1 MSPSPSILSVLS
13 EDLLVRV
20 YGFLDPPCRKKWRLI
35 SKEFLRVDSL
45 SRTSIQLL
53 RVEFLPALLIKY
65 PNLSSLDLS
74 VCPKLDDDVVLRLA
88 LDDTVS
94 TSRLRSLNLS
104 RATGIRARGID
115 TLARSCQSLERV
127 DVSHCWGFG
136 DREAAAL
143 SAAAGLKELRM
154 DKCLSLSD
162 VGLAWI
168 VVGCSKLNKIS
179 LKWCM
184 EISDL
189 GIDLLC
195 KKCKDLK
202 SLDVSYLKITN
213 DSIRSIA
220 LLPKLEVLDMVSCS
234 LIDDDG
240 LQCLENGSPSLKEI
254 DVTRCERVS
263 LSSLISIV
271 RGHPNIQH
279 LKASHC
285 VSEISAT
292 FLHHLKA
299 LKHLKTLKINGARV
313 SDSSLLTLSSS
324 CRSLTE
330 IGVSRC
336 VDVTDIGM
344 IGLARNCL
352 NLKSLNLACCGFVT
366 DVAISAVAQSCRNLE
381 TLKLESCHLITEKGL
396 QSLGCYSKLLQ
407 ELDLTDCYG
416 VNDRGLEY
424 ISKCWKLQ
432 RLKLGLCANI
442 TDKGILHIGSKCSK
456 LLELDLYRCGGF
468 GDDGLA
474 ALSRGCKSLN
484 RLILSYCSE
493 LTDTGVVQIRQLE
506 HLAHLELR
514 GIKKITGT
522 GLAAIACGC
531 KKLGYLDLKLCENI
545 DDSGF
550 WALAYFSR
558 NLRQINLCNCSV
570 SDTALCMLM
579 SNLSRVQDVDL
590 VHLSRVTVEGF
601 EFALRACCNR
611 LKKLKLLAPLRFLL
625 SSELLETL
633 HARGCRI
640 RWD

>member
-1 MSPSPSILSVLS
+1 MSQSVISALS

-20 YGFLDPPCRKKWRLI
+20 YGFLDPPCRKTWRLV
-35 SKEFLRVDSL
+35 SREFHRVDSL
-45 SRTSIQLL
+45 SLTSIRIL
-53 RVEFLPALLIKY
+53 RVEFLHALLFNY

-74 VCPKLDDDVVLRLA
+74 VCPRLDDDAVSRLA
-88 LDDTVS
+88 LEGAVS
-94 TSRLRSLNLS
+94 TSSRLKSLNLS
-104 RATGIRARGID
+104 RATAVRARGLE
-115 TLARSCQSLERV
+115 TLARLCRALDRV
-127 DVSHCWGFG
+127 DVSHCWTFG

-143 SAAAGLKELRM
+143 SVAAGLRELKM

-162 VGLAWI
+162 VGLARI
-168 VVGCSKLNKIS
+168 VVGCSGLEKIS

-195 KKCKDLK
+195 KKCKDLR

-213 DSIRSIA
+213 DSVRSIA
-220 LLPKLEVLDMVSCS
+220 LLPKLQVLDMVSCP
-234 LIDDDG
+234 LVDDVG
-240 LQCLENGSPSLKEI
+240 LQYLENGSPSLQEI
-254 DVTRCERVS
+254 DVTRCDRVTF
-263 LSSLISIV
+263 SSLVSILK
-271 RGHPNIQH
+271 GHPDLQQ

-285 VSEISAT
+285 ISEISVS
-292 FLHHLKA
+292 FLQSIKA
-299 LKHLKTLKINGARV
+299 LKHLKTLWIDGARV
-313 SDSSLLTLSSS
+313 SDSSLLTLTSS
-324 CRSLTE
+324 CRALTE
-330 IGVSRC
+330 LGVSKC
-336 VDVTDIGM
+336 VGVTDIGM
-344 IGLARNCL
+344 MMGLARNCS
-352 NLKSLNLACCGFVT
+352 NLKALNLACCGFVT
-366 DVAISAVAQSCRNLE
+366 DAAISAVAQSCLNLE
-381 TLKLESCHLITEKGL
+381 SLQLESCHLITEKGL
-396 QSLGCYSKLLQ
+396 QSLGCYSKRLQ
-407 ELDLTDCYG
+407 ELDLTDCDG

-424 ISKCWKLQ
+424 ISKCSNLL

-442 TDKGILHIGSKCSK
+442 SDKGVFHIGSKCSK
-456 LLELDLYRCGGF
+456 LLELDLYRCTGF

-474 ALSRGCKSLN
+474 AISRGCKSLN
-484 RLILSYCSE
+484 RLILSYCGE
-493 LTDTGVVQIRQLE
+493 LTDTGVEKIRQLE
-506 HLAHLELR
+506 DLSHLELR
-514 GIKKITGT
+514 GIKNITGT
-522 GLAAIACGC
+522 GLAAIARGC

-590 VHLSRVTVEGF
+590 VHLNRVTVEGF

-625 SSELLETL
+625 SSELLEVL

>member
-20 YGFLDPPCRKKWRLI
+20 YGFLDPACRKTWRLI
-35 SKEFLRVDSL
+35 SREFLRVDSL
-45 SRTSIQLL
+45 SRTSIRVL
-53 RVEFLPALLIKY
+53 RVEFLPVLLFKY
-65 PNLSSLDLS
+65 PYLSSLDLS

-88 LDDTVS
+88 LDAAVS

-104 RATGIRARGID
+104 RATAVRARGLE
-115 TLARSCQSLERV
+115 TLARLCHALERV

-143 SAAAGLKELRM
+143 SVAAGLRELTM
-154 DKCLSLSD
+154 DKCLGLSD
-162 VGLAWI
+162 VGLARI
-168 VVGCSKLNKIS
+168 VVGCSNLSKIS

-195 KKCKDLK
+195 KKCKNLK

-220 LLPKLEVLDMVSCS
+220 LLQKLEVLDMVSCP
-234 LIDDDG
+234 LIDDAG
-240 LQCLENGSPSLKEI
+240 LQFLENGSPSLQEI

-271 RGHPNIQH
+271 RGHPDIQH
-279 LKASHC
+279 VKASHC
-285 VSEISAT
+285 VSEISVS
-292 FLHHLKA
+292 FLQHIKA
-299 LKHLKTLKINGARV
+299 LKHLKTLRIDGARV

-344 IGLARNCL
+344 MGLARNSL
-352 NLKSLNLACCGFVT
+352 NLKTLNLACCEFVT
-366 DVAISAVAQSCRNLE
+366 DAAISAVAKSCKNLE
-381 TLKLESCHLITEKGL
+381 TLILESCHLITEKGL
-396 QSLGCYSKLLQ
+396 HSLGCYSKLLQ

-424 ISKCWKLQ
+424 ISKCSNLL

-442 TDKGILHIGSKCSK
+442 SNKGIFHIGSKCSK
-456 LLELDLYRCGGF
+456 LIELDLYRCAGF

-493 LTDTGVVQIRQLE
+493 LTDTGVEQIRQLE
-506 HLAHLELR
+506 HLSHLELR
-514 GIKKITGT
+514 GLKNVTGA
-522 GLAAIACGC
+522 GLAVIACGC
-531 KKLGYLDLKLCENI
+531 KKLAYLDLKLCENI

-579 SNLSRVQDVDL
+579 SNLTRVQDVDL
-590 VHLSRVTVEGF
+590 VHLNRVTVEGL

-625 SSELLETL
+625 SSELLEML

-640 RWD
+640 RWE

>member
-1 MSPSPSILSVLS
+1 MPLSPSILSVLS

-20 YGFLDPPCRKKWRLI
+20 YGFLDPPCRKKWRLV
-35 SKEFLRVDSL
+35 SKEFHRVDSL
-45 SRTSIQLL
+45 SRTSIRIL
-53 RVEFLPALLIKY
+53 RVEFLPALLSNY
-65 PNLSSLDLS
+65 PHLSSLDLS

-88 LDDTVS
+88 SYGAVS
-94 TSRLRSLNLS
+94 VKSLNLS
-104 RATGIRARGID
+104 RATALRARGLE
-115 TLARSCQSLERV
+115 TLARLCRGLERV

-143 SAAAGLKELRM
+143 SVAAGLREVRL

-162 VGLAWI
+162 VGLARI
-168 VVGCSKLNKIS
+168 VLGCSNLSKIS

-220 LLPKLEVLDMVSCS
+220 LLLKLEVLEMVNCP
-234 LIDDDG
+234 LVDDDG
-240 LQCLENGSPSLKEI
+240 LQYLENGCPSLQEI
-254 DVTRCERVS
+254 DVTRCERS
-263 LSSLISIV
+263 LCIRSITELLTKHQSS
-271 RGHPNIQH
+271 
-279 LKASHC
+279 
-285 VSEISAT
+285 
-292 FLHHLKA
+292 
-299 LKHLKTLKINGARV
+299 KHLKTLWIDGARV

-324 CRSLTE
+324 CRSLTD
-330 IGVSRC
+330 IGVSKC
-336 VDVTDIGM
+336 VGVTDIG
-344 IGLARNCL
+344 ITGLARNCI
-352 NLKSLNLACCGFVT
+352 NLKTLNLACCGFVT
-366 DVAISAVAQSCRNLE
+366 DAAISAVAQSCRNLE
-381 TLKLESCHLITEKGL
+381 TLKLESCHMITEKGL
-396 QSLGCYSKLLQ
+396 QSLGCYSKHLQ

-424 ISKCWKLQ
+424 ISKCSNLL
-432 RLKLGLCANI
+432 RLKLGLCTNI
-442 TDKGILHIGSKCSK
+442 SDKGMFHIGSKCSK

-474 ALSRGCKSLN
+474 AISRGCKSLN
-484 RLILSYCSE
+484 RLIISYCGE
-493 LTDTGVVQIRQLE
+493 LTDAGVEQIRQLE
-506 HLAHLELR
+506 HLSYLELR
-514 GIKKITGT
+514 GLKNITGA
-522 GLAAIACGC
+522 GLAAVACGC
-531 KKLGYLDLKLCENI
+531 QKLDYLDLKKCENI

-550 WALAYFSR
+550 WALAYFAR
-558 NLRQINLCNCSV
+558 NLRQINLCYCSV

-590 VHLSRVTVEGF
+590 VNLNRVTVEGS

-611 LKKLKLLAPLRFLL
+611 LKKLKLFAPLRFLL
-625 SSELLETL
+625 SSELLEML

>member
-1 MSPSPSILSVLS
+1 MSHSILSALS

-20 YGFLDPPCRKKWRLI
+20 YGFLDPPCRKTWRLV
-35 SKEFLRVDSL
+35 SREFHRVDSL
-45 SRTSIQLL
+45 SRTSIRIL
-53 RVEFLPALLIKY
+53 RVEFLPALLFKY

-74 VCPKLDDDVVLRLA
+74 VCPKLDDDAVLRIA
-88 LDDTVS
+88 LDGAVS

-104 RATGIRARGID
+104 RATAVRARGLE
-115 TLARSCQSLERV
+115 TLARLCRALERV
-127 DVSHCWGFG
+127 DVSHCWAFG

-143 SAAAGLKELRM
+143 SVAAGLRELKM

-162 VGLAWI
+162 VGLARI

-213 DSIRSIA
+213 DSVRSIA
-220 LLPKLEVLDMVSCS
+220 LLPKLEVLDMVSCP
-234 LIDDDG
+234 LIDDAG
-240 LQCLENGSPSLKEI
+240 LHYLENGSPSLKEI
-254 DVTRCERVS
+254 DVTRCDRVS
-263 LSSLISIV
+263 SSSLISILK
-271 RGHPNIQH
+271 GHPDLQH

-285 VSEISAT
+285 VSEISAS
-292 FLHHLKA
+292 FLHNIKA
-299 LKHLKTLKINGARV
+299 LKHLKTLWIDGARV
-313 SDSSLLTLSSS
+313 SDSSLLTLASN
-324 CRSLTE
+324 CRALTE
-330 IGVSRC
+330 LGVSRC
-336 VDVTDIGM
+336 VGVTDIGM
-344 IGLARNCL
+344 MGLARNCS
-352 NLKSLNLACCGFVT
+352 NLKALNLACCGFVT
-366 DVAISAVAQSCRNLE
+366 DAAISAVAQSCLNLE
-381 TLKLESCHLITEKGL
+381 SLQLESCHLITEKGL
-396 QSLGCYSKLLQ
+396 QSLGCYSKRLQ
-407 ELDLTDCYG
+407 ELDLTDCDG

-424 ISKCWKLQ
+424 ISKCSNLI

-442 TDKGILHIGSKCSK
+442 SDKGIFHIGSKCSK
-456 LLELDLYRCGGF
+456 LLELDLYRCAGF

-474 ALSRGCKSLN
+474 AISRGCKSLN
-484 RLILSYCSE
+484 RLILSYCGE
-493 LTDTGVVQIRQLE
+493 LTDAGAEKIRQLE
-506 HLAHLELR
+506 HLTHLELR
-514 GIKKITGT
+514 GIKNITGT
-522 GLAAIACGC
+522 GLSAIARGC
-531 KKLGYLDLKLCENI
+531 KKVAYLDLKQCENI

-590 VHLSRVTVEGF
+590 VHLNRVTVEGF

-625 SSELLETL
+625 SSELLEVL

>member
-1 MSPSPSILSVLS
+1 MSLSILSALS

-20 YGFLDPPCRKKWRLI
+20 YEFLDPPCRKTWRLV
-35 SKEFLRVDSL
+35 SKEFHRVDSL
-45 SRTSIQLL
+45 SRTSITIL
-53 RVEFLPALLIKY
+53 RVEFLPVLLSKY
-65 PNLSSLDLS
+65 PNLTSLDLS
-74 VCPKLDDDVVLRLA
+74 VCPKLDDDVVSRLA

-94 TSRLRSLNLS
+94 TSRLKSLNLS
-104 RATGIRARGID
+104 RATAVRARGLE
-115 TLARSCQSLERV
+115 TLARLCHALERV

-136 DREAAAL
+136 DREAAGI
-143 SAAAGLKELRM
+143 SVAAGLRELKM

-162 VGLAWI
+162 VGLARI
-168 VVGCSKLNKIS
+168 VLGCSNLNKIS

-195 KKCKDLK
+195 KKCKDLT

-220 LLPKLEVLDMVSCS
+220 LLPKLEVLDMVSCP

-240 LQCLENGSPSLKEI
+240 LQYLENGSPSLQEI
-254 DVTRCERVS
+254 DVTRCDRVT
-263 LSSLISIV
+263 LSSLVSII
-271 RGHPNIQH
+271 RGHPDLQH

-285 VSEISAT
+285 VSEVSVS
-292 FLHHLKA
+292 FLQNIKA
-299 LKHLKTLKINGARV
+299 LKHLKTLWIDGARV
-313 SDSSLLTLSSS
+313 SDSSLLTLTSS
-324 CRSLTE
+324 CRALTD

-336 VDVTDIGM
+336 VDVSDIGM
-344 IGLARNCL
+344 MGLARNCS
-352 NLKSLNLACCGFVT
+352 NLKALNLACCGFVT
-366 DVAISAVAQSCRNLE
+366 DAAISAVAQSCLNLE
-381 TLKLESCHLITEKGL
+381 SLQLESCHLITEKGL
-396 QSLGCYSKLLQ
+396 QSLGCYSKRLQ
-407 ELDLTDCYG
+407 ELDLTDCDG
-416 VNDRGLEY
+416 VNNRGLEY
-424 ISKCWKLQ
+424 ISKCSNLR

-442 TDKGILHIGSKCSK
+442 SDKGVFHIGSKCSK
-456 LLELDLYRCGGF
+456 LLELDLYRCAGF

-484 RLILSYCSE
+484 RLIISYCGE
-493 LTDTGVVQIRQLE
+493 LTDTGIEQIRQLE
-506 HLAHLELR
+506 HLSHLELR
-514 GIKKITGT
+514 GLKNITGA
-522 GLAAIACGC
+522 GLAAIARGC
-531 KKLGYLDLKLCENI
+531 KKLVYLDLKLCENI

-590 VHLSRVTVEGF
+590 VHLNRVTVEGF

-625 SSELLETL
+625 SSELLEVL

>member
-1 MSPSPSILSVLS
+1 MSMSPSILSVLS

-20 YGFLDPPCRKKWRLI
+20 YEFLDPPCRKTWRLI
-35 SKEFLRVDSL
+35 SKDFLRVDSL
-45 SRTSIQLL
+45 SRTTIRIL
-53 RVEFLPALLIKY
+53 RVEFLPTLLFKY

-88 LDDTVS
+88 LDGTVS
-94 TSRLRSLNLS
+94 TLGIKSLNLS
-104 RATGIRARGID
+104 RSTAVRARGLE
-115 TLARSCQSLERV
+115 TLARMCHALERV

-143 SAAAGLKELRM
+143 SSAAGLRELKM

-162 VGLAWI
+162 VGLARI
-168 VVGCSKLNKIS
+168 VVGCSNLNKIS

-195 KKCKDLK
+195 KICKGLK

-220 LLPKLEVLDMVSCS
+220 LLPKLEVLDMVSCP
-234 LIDDDG
+234 LIDDAG
-240 LQCLENGSPSLKEI
+240 LQFLENGSPSLQEV

-263 LSSLISIV
+263 LSGLISVV
-271 RGHPNIQH
+271 RGHPDIQL

-285 VSEISAT
+285 VSEVSGS
-292 FLHHLKA
+292 FLQYIKA
-299 LKHLKTLKINGARV
+299 LKHLKTIWIDGAHV
-313 SDSSLLTLSSS
+313 SDSSLVTLSSS
-324 CRSLTE
+324 CRSLME
-330 IGVSRC
+330 IGLSRC

-344 IGLARNCL
+344 MGLARNCL
-352 NLKSLNLACCGFVT
+352 NLKTLNLACCGFVT

-424 ISKCWKLQ
+424 ISKCSNLQ
-432 RLKLGLCANI
+432 RLKLGLCTNI
-442 TDKGILHIGSKCSK
+442 SDKGIFHIGSKCSK
-456 LLELDLYRCGGF
+456 LLELDLYRCAGF

-484 RLILSYCSE
+484 RLILSYCCE
-493 LTDTGVVQIRQLE
+493 LTDTGVEQIRQLE
-506 HLAHLELR
+506 HLSHLELR
-514 GIKKITGT
+514 GLKNITGV

-550 WALAYFSR
+550 WALAYFSK

>member
-20 YGFLDPPCRKKWRLI
+20 YGFLDPPCRKTWRLA
-35 SKEFLRVDSL
+35 SKEFHRVDSL
-45 SRTSIQLL
+45 SRTSIRIL
-53 RVEFLPALLIKY
+53 RVEFLPVLLSKY

-88 LDDTVS
+88 SNGAVS
-94 TSRLRSLNLS
+94 IQSLNLS
-104 RATGIRARGID
+104 RATALRARGLE
-115 TLARSCQSLERV
+115 TLARLCHGLERV

-143 SAAAGLKELRM
+143 SVAAGLREVRM

-162 VGLAWI
+162 VGLARI
-168 VVGCSKLNKIS
+168 VLGCSNLNKIS

-195 KKCKDLK
+195 KKCKDLR
-202 SLDVSYLKITN
+202 SLDVSYLKITS

-220 LLPKLEVLDMVSCS
+220 LLPKLEILEMVNCP

-240 LQCLENGSPSLKEI
+240 LEYLENGCPSLQEI

-263 LSSLISIV
+263 LSGVVSIV
-271 RGHPNIQH
+271 RGHPDLQH

-285 VSEISAT
+285 VSEVSRS
-292 FLHHLKA
+292 FLHNIKA
-299 LKHLKTLKINGARV
+299 LKHLKTLWIDGARV

-324 CRSLTE
+324 CRSLTD
-330 IGVSRC
+330 IGVSKC
-336 VDVTDIGM
+336 EGVTDIGM
-344 IGLARNCL
+344 TGLARNCL
-352 NLKSLNLACCGFVT
+352 NLKTLNLACCGFVT
-366 DVAISAVAQSCRNLE
+366 DAAISAVARSCRNLE
-381 TLKLESCHLITEKGL
+381 TLKLESCHMITEKGL

-424 ISKCWKLQ
+424 ISKCSNLLS
-432 RLKLGLCANI
+432 LKLGLCTNI
-442 TDKGILHIGSKCSK
+442 SDKGIFHIGSKCSK

-474 ALSRGCKSLN
+474 AISRGCKSLN
-484 RLILSYCSE
+484 RLIISYCGE
-493 LTDTGVVQIRQLE
+493 LTDAGVEQIRQLE
-506 HLAHLELR
+506 HLSHLELR
-514 GIKKITGT
+514 GLKNITGA
-522 GLAAIACGC
+522 GLAAVACGC
-531 KKLGYLDLKLCENI
+531 KKLDYLDLKKCENI

-550 WALAYFSR
+550 WALAYFAR
-558 NLRQINLCNCSV
+558 NLRQINLCYCSV

-579 SNLSRVQDVDL
+579 SNLSRVQDIDL
-590 VHLSRVTVEGF
+590 VNLNRVTVEGS

-611 LKKLKLLAPLRFLL
+611 LKKLKLFAPLRFLL
-625 SSELLETL
+625 SSELLEML

>member
-1 MSPSPSILSVLS
+1 MPLSPSILSALS

-20 YGFLDPPCRKKWRLI
+20 YGFLDPPCRKKWRLV
-35 SKEFLRVDSL
+35 SKEFHRVDSL
-45 SRTSIQLL
+45 SRTSIRIL
-53 RVEFLPALLIKY
+53 RVEFLPALLSNY

-88 LDDTVS
+88 SHGAVS
-94 TSRLRSLNLS
+94 IKSLNLS
-104 RATGIRARGID
+104 RATALRARGLE
-115 TLARSCQSLERV
+115 TLARLCRGLERV

-143 SAAAGLKELRM
+143 SVAAGLREVRM

-162 VGLAWI
+162 VGLARI
-168 VVGCSKLNKIS
+168 VLGGSNLSKIS

-195 KKCKDLK
+195 KKCKDLR

-220 LLPKLEVLDMVSCS
+220 LLPKLEVLDMVNCP
-234 LIDDDG
+234 LVDDDG
-240 LQCLENGSPSLKEI
+240 LQYLENGCPSLQEI

-263 LSSLISIV
+263 LSGVVSIV
-271 RGHPNIQH
+271 RGHPDLQH

-285 VSEISAT
+285 VSEVFLS
-292 FLHHLKA
+292 FLHNIKA
-299 LKHLKTLKINGARV
+299 LKHLKTLWIDGARV

-324 CRSLTE
+324 CRSLTD
-330 IGVSRC
+330 IGVSKC
-336 VDVTDIGM
+336 VGVTDIGVV
-344 IGLARNCL
+344 GLARNCI
-352 NLKSLNLACCGFVT
+352 NLKTLNLACCGFVT
-366 DVAISAVAQSCRNLE
+366 DAAISAVAQSCRNLE
-381 TLKLESCHLITEKGL
+381 TLTLESCHMITEKGL
-396 QSLGCYSKLLQ
+396 QSIGCYSKHLQ

-424 ISKCWKLQ
+424 ISKCSNLL
-432 RLKLGLCANI
+432 RLKLGLCTNI
-442 TDKGILHIGSKCSK
+442 SDKGMFHIGSKCSK

-474 ALSRGCKSLN
+474 AISRGCKSLN
-484 RLILSYCSE
+484 RLIISYCGE
-493 LTDTGVVQIRQLE
+493 LTDTGVEQIRQLE
-506 HLAHLELR
+506 HLSHLELR
-514 GIKKITGT
+514 GLKNITGA
-522 GLAAIACGC
+522 GLAAVACGC
-531 KKLGYLDLKLCENI
+531 KRLDYLDLKKCENI

-550 WALAYFSR
+550 WALAYFAR
-558 NLRQINLCNCSV
+558 NLRQINLCYCSV

-590 VHLSRVTVEGF
+590 VNLNRVTVEGS

-611 LKKLKLLAPLRFLL
+611 LKKLKLFAPLRFLL
-625 SSELLETL
+625 SSELLEML

>member
-1 MSPSPSILSVLS
+1 MSASPSILSVLS
-13 EDLLVRV
+13 EDLLVHV
-20 YGFLDPPCRKKWRLI
+20 YGFLDPPCRKTWRLI
-35 SKEFLRVDSL
+35 SRDFFRVDSL
-45 SRTSIQLL
+45 TRTSIRVL
-53 RVEFLPALLIKY
+53 RVEFLPLLLLKY

-88 LDDTVS
+88 HDGAVS

-104 RATGIRARGID
+104 RATAIRARGLE
-115 TLARSCQSLERV
+115 TLARICHALERV
-127 DVSHCWGFG
+127 DVSHCFGFG

-143 SAAAGLKELRM
+143 SAAAGLRDLRM

-162 VGLAWI
+162 VGLARI
-168 VVGCSKLNKIS
+168 VLGCSKLNKVS

-213 DSIRSIA
+213 DSIRSIS
-220 LLPKLEVLDMVSCS
+220 LLPKLEVLDMVSCP
-234 LIDDDG
+234 LIDDAG
-240 LQCLENGSPSLKEI
+240 LELLENASPSLQAI
-254 DVTRCERVS
+254 DVTRCDGVS
-263 LSSLISIV
+263 FSSLISIV
-271 RGHPNIQH
+271 SGHPNIQH
-279 LKASHC
+279 LRASHC
-285 VSEISAT
+285 VSEVSASV
-292 FLHHLKA
+292 LQHIKA
-299 LKHLKTLKINGARV
+299 LKHLKTICIDGARV
-313 SDSSLLTLSSS
+313 SDSSLETLSSS

-330 IGVSRC
+330 VGMSRC
-336 VDVTDIGM
+336 VHVTDIGM
-344 IGLARNCL
+344 MGLARYCL
-352 NLKSLNLACCGFVT
+352 NLKTLNLACCGFVT
-366 DVAISAVAQSCRNLE
+366 DVAISAVAVSCRNLE
-381 TLKLESCHLITEKGL
+381 TLKLESCHKITEKGL
-396 QSLGCYSKLLQ
+396 QSLGSYSKLLQ

-424 ISKCWKLQ
+424 ISNCSNLL
-432 RLKLGLCANI
+432 RLKLGLCSHFS
-442 TDKGILHIGSKCSK
+442 DKGLFHIGSKCFK
-456 LLELDLYRCGGF
+456 LLELDLYRCTGF

-474 ALSRGCKSLN
+474 ALPRGCKSLN
-484 RLILSYCSE
+484 RLIISYCSE
-493 LTDTGVVQIRQLE
+493 LTDTGVEQIRQLE
-506 HLAHLELR
+506 HLSHLELR
-514 GIKKITGT
+514 GLKKITGA
-522 GLAAIACGC
+522 GLSAIACGC
-531 KKLGYLDLKLCENI
+531 KKLAYLDLKLCENI

>member
-1 MSPSPSILSVLS
+1 MPLSPSVLSVLS
-13 EDLLVRV
+13 EDLLARV
-20 YGFLDPPCRKKWRLI
+20 YGFLDPPCRKTWRLV
-35 SKEFLRVDSL
+35 SREFHRIDSL
-45 SRTSIQLL
+45 SRTSIRVL
-53 RVEFLPALLIKY
+53 RVEFLPALLSNY

-74 VCPKLDDDVVLRLA
+74 VCPKLDDAAVLRLPSDA
-88 LDDTVS
+88 AVS
-94 TSRLRSLNLS
+94 VKSLNLS
-104 RATGIRARGID
+104 RAAALRAGGLE
-115 TLARSCQSLERV
+115 TLARMCRGLERV

-143 SAAAGLKELRM
+143 SAAAPGLREVRM

-162 VGLAWI
+162 VGLARI
-168 VVGCSKLNKIS
+168 VLGCSNLRKIG

-195 KKCKDLK
+195 KKCKDLR

-220 LLPKLEVLDMVSCS
+220 LLPKLEALEMVNCP

-240 LQCLENGSPSLKEI
+240 LAYLENGCPSLQEI

-263 LSSLISIV
+263 FSGVVSIV
-271 RGHPNIQH
+271 RGHPDLQH

-285 VSEISAT
+285 VSEVSLS
-292 FLHHLKA
+292 FLQNIKA
-299 LKHLKTLKINGARV
+299 LKHLKTLWIDGARV
-313 SDSSLLTLSSS
+313 SDTSLLTISSS
-324 CRSLTE
+324 CRSLTD
-330 IGVSRC
+330 IGVSKC
-336 VDVTDIGM
+336 EGVTDIGM
-344 IGLARNCL
+344 TGLARNCL
-352 NLKSLNLACCGFVT
+352 NLKTLNLACCRFVT
-366 DVAISAVAQSCRNLE
+366 DAAISAVAQSCRNLE
-381 TLKLESCHLITEKGL
+381 TFKLESCHMITEKGL
-396 QSLGCYSKLLQ
+396 HSLGCYSKHLR

-424 ISKCWKLQ
+424 ISKCSNLL
-432 RLKLGLCANI
+432 RLKLGLCTNI
-442 TDKGILHIGSKCSK
+442 SDKGMFHIGSKCSK

-468 GDDGLA
+468 GDGGLA
-474 ALSRGCKSLN
+474 AISRGCKSLN
-484 RLILSYCSE
+484 RLIISYCGE
-493 LTDTGVVQIRQLE
+493 LTDAGVEQIRQLE
-506 HLAHLELR
+506 HLSHLEIR
-514 GIKKITGT
+514 GLKNITGA
-522 GLAAIACGC
+522 GLAAVACGC
-531 KKLGYLDLKLCENI
+531 KKLDYLDLKKCENI

-550 WALAYFSR
+550 WALAYFAR
-558 NLRQINLCNCSV
+558 NLRQINLCYCSV

-590 VHLSRVTVEGF
+590 VNLNRVTVEGS

-611 LKKLKLLAPLRFLL
+611 LKKLKLFAPLRFLL
-625 SSELLETL
+625 SSELLEML